1 MRALPHEHARID
13 RIEALLHEDVGRNV
27 TALMAATRGALAR
40 AAFGLAEARSVGIV
54 TGFFVPGGEIP
65 AAETDGPAGAALLAR
80 GLTRL
85 GVPCRLLTDAS
96 CRDACAVALE
106 AAGALSVPVDVV
118 TTTHDTDTALKTWRG
133 AGIDWAVAIERCGR
147 TADGTLRNMRG
158 HDIGAHAVPLDDVF
172 SGGPW
177 RTVAIG
183 DGGNEIGMG
192 ALPPGLIAAHVAHGA
207 RIACVTPADH
217 LVMAGVSHWGAWGLI
232 AALAAARADWRTEL
246 LECLDPALDR
256 LVLEAMVAHGPA
268 VDGVSLRRVATIDS
282 LDLDTHHRKL
292 AEIMAAV
299 G

>member
-13 RIEALLHEDVGRNV
+13 RIEVLLHEDVGRNV

-65 AAETDGPAGAALLAR
+65 AAETDGPAGSALLAR
-80 GLTRL
+80 GLTGL
-85 GVPCRLLTDAS
+85 GIPCRLLTDAS
-96 CRDACAVALE
+96 CHDACAVALE
-106 AAGALSVPVDVV
+106 AAGALSVPIDVM
-118 TTTHDTDTALKTWRG
+118 TTTHDTDTVLKAWRG
-133 AGIDWAVAIERCGR
+133 AAIDWAVAIERCGR

-158 HDIGAHAVPLDDVF
+158 QDIGAHAVPLDDMF
-172 SGGPW
+172 SAGPW

-192 ALPPGLIAAHVAHGA
+192 ALPPGLIAAHVAHGD

-217 LVMAGVSHWGAWGLI
+217 LVMAGVSHWGTWGLL
-232 AALAAARADWRTEL
+232 AALAVLRADVRAAL

-256 LVLEAMVAHGPA
+256 LVLEAMVARGPA

-292 AEIMAAV
+292 AAILAAV

>member
-1 MRALPHEHARID
+1 MRALSHEHARID

-27 TALMAATRGALAR
+27 AVLMAATRGALAR
-40 AAFGLAEARSVGIV
+40 AARGLAGARSVGIV

-80 GLTRL
+80 GLTRV
-85 GVPCRLLTDAS
+85 GIPCRLLTDAT
-96 CRDACAVALE
+96 CRDACAVALR
-106 AAGALSVPVDVV
+106 AAGAGGVPINAVGSARDL
-118 TTTHDTDTALKTWRG
+118 DTALQAWRST
-133 AGIDWAVAIERCGR
+133 GIDWAVAIERCGR

-158 HDIGAHAVPLDDVF
+158 ADIGTHAMPLDDVF
-172 SGGPW
+172 SAGPW
-177 RTVAIG
+177 RTIAIG

-192 ALPPGLIAAHVAHGA
+192 ALPAGLIAAHVAHGD

-217 LVMAGVSHWGAWGLI
+217 LVMAGVSHWGAWGLL
-232 AALAAARADWRTEL
+232 AALAVLRADWRAEL
-246 LECLDPALDR
+246 LGCLDPALDQS
-256 LVLEAMVAHGPA
+256 VLEAMVAHGPA

-292 AEIMAAV
+292 AAIVAAL

>member
-27 TALMAATRGALAR
+27 TALMAATQGALAR

-54 TGFFVPGGEIP
+54 TGFFVPGSEIP
-65 AAETDGPAGAALLAR
+65 AAETDGPAGSALLAR
-80 GLTRL
+80 GLTGL
-85 GVPCRLLTDAS
+85 GIPCRLLTDAS
-96 CRDACAVALE
+96 CHDACAVALE
-106 AAGALSVPVDVV
+106 AAGATAVPIDVM
-118 TTTHDTDTALKTWRG
+118 TKSRDTDIVLKAWRG

-158 HDIGAHAVPLDDVF
+158 QDIGAHAVPLDDVF
-172 SGGPW
+172 SAGPW
-177 RTVAIG
+177 RTIAVG

-192 ALPPGLIAAHVAHGA
+192 ALPPGLIAAHVAHGD

-217 LVMAGVSHWGAWGLI
+217 LVMAGVSHWGTWGLL
-232 AALAAARADWRTEL
+232 AALAVLRADVRAGL
-246 LECLDPALDR
+246 LQCLDPALDR
-256 LVLEAMVAHGPA
+256 LVLEAMVARGPA
-268 VDGVSLRRVATIDS
+268 VDGVSLRRVPTIDS

-292 AEIMAAV
+292 AAIVAAV

>member
-27 TALMAATRGALAR
+27 TALMAATRGALSQ
-40 AAFGLAEARSVGIV
+40 AAFGLTAARSVGIV

-106 AAGALSVPVDVV
+106 AAGALSVPIDVV
-118 TTTHDTDTALKTWRG
+118 ATERDTDTALRAWHD

-172 SGGPW
+172 SAGPW

-207 RIACVTPADH
+207 RIAGVTPADPD
-217 LVMAGVSHWGAWGLI
+217 LGTGVTSADAGLDAGVTPADAGLGAGVTSADAGLGAGVTSAG
-232 AALAAARADWRTEL
+232 AASLALGFEGGSSGRFPVR
-246 LECLDPALDR
+246 
-256 LVLEAMVAHGPA
+256 
-268 VDGVSLRRVATIDS
+268 
-282 LDLDTHHRKL
+282 
-292 AEIMAAV
+292 
-299 G
+299 

>member
-27 TALMAATRGALAR
+27 SALMAATQGALAR

-65 AAETDGPAGAALLAR
+65 AAETDGPAGSALLAR
-80 GLTRL
+80 GLTGL
-85 GVPCRLLTDAS
+85 GIPCRLLTDAS
-96 CRDACAVALE
+96 CHDACAVALE
-106 AAGALSVPVDVV
+106 AAGTLSVPIDVM
-118 TTTHDTDTALKTWRG
+118 TKSRDTDIVLKAWRE

-158 HDIGAHAVPLDDVF
+158 QDIGAHAVPLDDVF
-172 SGGPW
+172 SAGPW
-177 RTVAIG
+177 RTIAVG

-192 ALPPGLIAAHVAHGA
+192 ALPPGLIAAHVAHGD
-207 RIACVTPADH
+207 RISCVTPADH
-217 LVMAGVSHWGAWGLI
+217 LVMAGVSHWGTWGLL
-232 AALAAARADWRTEL
+232 AALAVLRADVRAAL

-256 LVLEAMVAHGPA
+256 LVLEAMVARGPA
-268 VDGVSLRRVATIDS
+268 VDGVSLRQVATIDS

-292 AEIMAAV
+292 AAILAAV